1 MIKSFKNNLGVIL
14 VVVLA
19 LIPVVFWVFIGS
31 LIGRFSSLTQAFR
44 GLGQITGLLG
54 MVLLSINFVL
64 SARFKF
70 LDEWFN
76 GLNRVYIKHHT
87 IGILAFCF
95 LLFHPTF
102 LVVQYLFIS
111 LKASFDFLFSTS
123 NFPVILGETA
133 LLVFIVLMVITLYLN
148 FKYQNWKNTH
158 KYLGLVL
165 FLGIFHMLLI
175 PSDISNNSFLK
186 YYMLLITSLGALSYL
201 YRTVFKLYKK
211 REYKYRLE
219 EVRKINNNTV
229 ELKLKPLNHEMK
241 YMPGQFVFVRFDGGG
256 LLSESHPFSISSGLE
271 KEITLG
277 IKALG
282 DFTSMVYL
290 MKPGATCLVEGPFG
304 VFSFTKATSKRQVWV
319 AGGIGITPF
328 LGMARQAATGGVADY
343 KIDLYYSVKNNT
355 EAAFAEEFVEISKRN
370 SNFKFH
376 QHFSEKDG
384 FISAGVI
391 KNDTDIAG
399 AEVFLCGPQAFME
412 NLRNQFIDLGINNKK
427 IHSEEFNLLN

>member
-1 MIKSFKNNLGVIL
+1 M
-14 VVVLA
+14 VVVLTF
-19 LIPVVFWVFIGS
+19 IPVIFWIFKGP
-31 LIGRFSSLTQAFR
+31 LIGRFSSSTQIFR
-44 GLGQITGLLG
+44 SLGQITGLLG
-54 MVLLSINFVL
+54 MVLLSINFIL

-76 GLNRVYIKHHT
+76 GLNRVYIKHHI
-87 IGILAFCF
+87 IGILTFCL

-102 LVVQYLFIS
+102 LVIQYLFIS
-111 LKASFDFLFSTS
+111 LKASFNFLFSIG
-123 NFPVILGETA
+123 NFPVILGEAA

-175 PSDISNNSFLK
+175 PSDVSNSFFLK
-186 YYMLLITSLGALSYL
+186 YYMLLITSLGVLSYL

-219 EVRKINNNTV
+219 EVRKVNDNIV
-229 ELKLKPLNHEMK
+229 ELKLKPLGHGME
-241 YMPGQFVFVRFDGGG
+241 YMPGQFVFVRFEGEGI
-256 LLSESHPFSISSGLE
+256 LAESHPFSISSGLG

-282 DFTSMVYL
+282 DFTSMIYL
-290 MKPGATCLVEGPFG
+290 MKPGAVCSVEGPFG
-304 VFSFTKATSKRQVWV
+304 VFSFTKAISKRQVWV

-328 LGMARQAATGGVADY
+328 LGMARQIASGGASDY
-343 KIDLYYSVKNNT
+343 NVDLYYSVKNNT
-355 EAAFAEEFVEISKRN
+355 EATFAEELAEISKRN

-376 QHFSEKDG
+376 PHFSEKDG
-384 FISAGVI
+384 FISASII
-391 KNDTDIAG
+391 KNNTDIAG
-399 AEVFLCGPQAFME
+399 AEIFLCGPQVFME
-412 NLRNQFIDLGINNKK
+412 SLRKQFTDLGINNKK
-427 IHSEEFNLLN
+427 IHSEEFNLSN